1 MASSVSNDDANAGR
15 ILPPYVEIE
24 YTTIGEQ
31 NAVVPIKFE
40 IAYHAN
46 ISQVNSGFANTS

>member
-1 MASSVSNDDANAGR
+1 MSNDDANAGR
-15 ILPPYVEIE
+15 ILPPYMEIE